1 VKKVLFLLFTCLVL
15 VAMVIPA
22 CKPSEGGLNIP
33 PGAKTIKVGVIGP
46 MQFMQGQQNW
56 LGATMAAEDINK
68 AGGVKVGDETYY
80 IDLIKSDSN
89 ETLSVTDAASA
100 MEKLISVDKADFIMG
115 GFRTEAVIPMQE
127 VAMDNKKIFLGCGSA
142 TAIFCTNVKN
152 DYNRY
157 KYWFRV
163 TPFVSAYLVDN
174 TLMEIAMAGAI
185 IKEETGIQRKLRVAI
200 CAEGAQW
207 ADSMVGMM
215 NNWVP
220 KKLGMEVSG
229 TWRPSP
235 NATELTAEMTAMQTA
250 NTDIICPIISG
261 AVGIP
266 YGRSW
271 GELKVPAASVG
282 INVESQS
289 SGYMKATNN
298 FGNYDTGLA
307 SYSKNMEPTPQTHP
321 FFEEFVARSGEV
333 PAYNAGTYDAMYI
346 LTAALTRAG
355 TLDSDAVVVE
365 LEKTDTTAGT
375 VSPRFTFTGMDAKLG
390 NPHDVNYGPGA
401 NTGIANQWQ
410 DGELLGVWPN
420 ADYAD
425 ASVAAG
431 YDPGW
436 ATVDYPGTAKWKV
449 PPVLLEKLK
458 AEAAT
463 EPAAPPP
470 AEEPAAPP
478 AEEPAA
484 PPAEEPAAPP
494 AAGETSYPALTYTN
508 DQYGFSI
515 QYPNDWVARPEL
527 MVTPNYLASF
537 GVSAFVP
544 GINSVVFDATEPES
558 KEWIVKS
565 FKALQSTMPKVLSDI
580 KEETLADGTKAY
592 TYKASY
598 VSGTGYDIFAY
609 CLDADRGDKRIRVYV
624 FTIDAME
631 PYNEPLFSEI
641 AHTLTFK

>member
-1 VKKVLFLLFTCLVL
+1 VKKVLFLFFTCLLL
-15 VAMVIPA
+15 VALVLPA

-33 PGAKTIKVGVIGP
+33 PDAKTIKVGVIGP
-46 MQFMQGQQNW
+46 MQFIQGQQQW
-56 LGATMAAEDINK
+56 LGATMAAEEINK

-89 ETLSVTDAASA
+89 ETLSITDASSA
-100 MEKLISVDKADFIMG
+100 MEKLISVDKADYIMG
-115 GFRTEAVIPMQE
+115 GFRTEAVTPMQE
-127 VAMDNKKIFLGCGSA
+127 VAMDNHKLFLGCGSA
-142 TAIFCTNVKN
+142 TATLNSVVKQ
-152 DYNRY
+152 DYDRY

-163 TPFVSAYLVDN
+163 TPFVSAKLVDN
-174 TLMEIAMAGAI
+174 TIMEIAMAGAI

-200 CAEGAQW
+200 CSEGAQW
-207 ADSMVGMM
+207 ADSMTGMM
-215 NNWVP
+215 NAWVP

-235 NATELTAEMTAMQTA
+235 NATELTAEMTAIQSA

-271 GELKVPAASVG
+271 GELKIPAASVG
-282 INVESQS
+282 INVEAQVL
-289 SGYMKATNN
+289 GYMKATNN

-307 SYSKNMEPTPQTHP
+307 SYCKNMEPTALTKP
-321 FFEEFVARSGEV
+321 FFDEFVARSGEV

-346 LTAALTRAG
+346 LAEALTKAG
-355 TLDSDAVVVE
+355 TLDTDALIPV
-365 LEKTDTTAGT
+365 LEQTATTTT
-375 VSPRFTFTGMDAKLG
+375 VSPHFAFTGMDAPMG
-390 NPHDVNYGPGA
+390 NPHDVNYGPGY

-420 ADYAD
+420 AAYAD

-431 YDPGW
+431 YEAAWKD
-436 ATVDYPGTAKWKV
+436 VNYLGTAKWKV

-463 EPAAPPP
+463 Q
-470 AEEPAAPP
+470 PAAPP

-494 AAGETSYPALTYTN
+494 AAGALPFEAASYTN
-508 DQYGFSI
+508 AEYGFSI
-515 QYPNDWVARPEL
+515 QYPKEWVARPDV
-527 MVTPNYLASF
+527 VTVPAIHKAAF
-537 GVSAFVP
+537 AVEGFVP
-544 GINSVVFDATEPES
+544 GVVCCVYDKPEPET

-565 FKALQSTMPKVLSDI
+565 FKATGNQVPKVTSDI
-580 KEETLADGTKAY
+580 KEITLSDGSKAY
-592 TYKASY
+592 QYMAKY
-598 VSGTGYDIFAY
+598 VSATGYEVTSY
-609 CLDADRGDKRIRVYV
+609 CVDADKGDKRIRVNAYSV
-624 FTIDAME
+624 DSLE
-631 PYNEPLFSEI
+631 PYNEAQASAVALSL
-641 AHTLTFK
+641 TLK